1 MVRIASSSL
10 NSTVL
15 KMRAVL
21 FCFAVQKACLVPP
34 APLPALVGDV
44 EGSYR
49 RFGWGEYMS

>member
-1 MVRIASSSL
+1 MVRITSSSL

-44 EGSYR
+44 EGSCR
-49 RFGWGEYMS
+49 RFG